1 MKTEWISLF
10 YGGQLPQCI
19 MDFDTITGGLVTGK
33 ILSDHTTPSI
43 LQITQ
48 SSSRSKLKNESAA
61 QNISLLPPTY

>member
-33 ILSDHTTPSI
+33 NSLGPHHTFNPSYLTIILTD
-43 LQITQ
+43 
-48 SSSRSKLKNESAA
+48 
-61 QNISLLPPTY
+61 